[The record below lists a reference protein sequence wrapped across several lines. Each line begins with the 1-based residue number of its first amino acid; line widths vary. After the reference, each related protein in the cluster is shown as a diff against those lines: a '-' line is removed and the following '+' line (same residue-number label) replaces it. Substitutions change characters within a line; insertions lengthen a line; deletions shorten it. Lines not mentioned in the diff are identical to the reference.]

1 MEAIATI
8 IQQFAVQTQ
17 LLKVLSEFIHLE
29 HFQSLQIKSE
39 TDIIFKP
46 QHGFSNNAVGVII
59 KGSDQPA
66 HMRSLISAFAS
77 RLIMATDRTSFGV

>member
-1 MEAIATI
+1 MAAIVTV

-17 LLKVLSEFIHLE
+17 LLKALPGFIHLE
-29 HFQSLQIKSE
+29 HFQSLHIRSE
-39 TDIIFKP
+39 ADIIIEP
-46 QHGFSNNAVGVII
+46 QHGISNNLVGATI

-77 RLIMATDRTSFGV
+77 CLIIL

>member
-1 MEAIATI
+1 MAASVTL

-17 LLKVLSEFIHLE
+17 LLKVLPGFIHLE
-29 HFQSLQIKSE
+29 HFQSLPIRCE
-39 TDIIFKP
+39 ADNIIIEP
-46 QHGFSNNAVGVII
+46 RHEISNSVVRATI

-77 RLIMATDRTSFGV
+77 RLIIL